1 MGNRTVREDY
11 GQQRGSALLETAVL
25 ATLLVFL
32 TFAVVDVA
40 RAVLTR
46 MDLEG
51 AVRDGAT
58 VGALAPTSDIATI
71 ESRVRNGVRRVDL
84 SATPISI
91 RCHATAD
98 SSRRL
103 VAVSL
108 TYSYP
113 MITPI
118 VSAVAGPWDIAVATE
133 MERFAPGL
141 PCEASD
147 TDPRP

>member
-1 MGNRTVREDY
+1 MGIRTVRVDD
-11 GQQRGSALLETAVL
+11 GSQRDSALLETAVL
-25 ATLLVFL
+25 ATLLVIL
-32 TFAVVDVA
+32 TFAIVDVT

-46 MDLEG
+46 MELEG

-58 VGALAPTSDIATI
+58 VGALTPTSDIATI

-91 RCHATAD
+91 QCHEAAD
-98 SSRRL
+98 SSQRL

-108 TYSYP
+108 TYPYP
-113 MITPI
+113 MITPV
-118 VSAVAGPWDIAVATE
+118 VSWVAGPWDIAVATE
-133 MERFAPGL
+133 VERFAPGL

-147 TDPRP
+147 TDPSP